1 MGIIVF
7 IIIYVLIGFFVAK
20 TIISL
25 SGYDFSESENV
36 AIYAIITEFWPI
48 IIVLFVLIVIY
59 ILLFGGNHNG
69 MA

>member
-7 IIIYVLIGFFVAK
+7 IAIYVLIGFFVAK
-20 TIISL
+20 AIISL
-25 SGYDFSESENV
+25 SGDDFSESENV
-36 AIYAIITEFWPI
+36 AIYVIITEFWPI
-48 IIVLFVLIVIY
+48 VVVLFILIMIY